1 MNAFQPSRSRPP
13 TSSARFGPHASIG
26 QRVSAPSLSRVGPP
40 MNAVRRSSSVST
52 VPLVRSGR
60 HASIAARASAPGL
73 APSRAYSTTRV
84 SSRHRSSRHSVTS
97 RIDRNSRPLCYLIF
111 STRHLNA
118 TLQNAKIRPF
128 LFAFASRLLPPPH
141 RCALPEASQLPADP
155 AASPCRPKSATPAV
169 REQCVAYDEL
179 REKALLPHSSHAA
192 LPVFAPCSPS
202 CYAFLSSYGCP
213 AGGSHRG
220 QSSEELEK
228 TGHER

>member
-13 TSSARFGPHASIG
+13 TPPARFGPHASIG
-26 QRVSAPSLSRVGPP
+26 QRVSAP
-40 MNAVRRSSSVST
+40 
-52 VPLVRSGR
+52 
-60 HASIAARASAPGL
+60 GL
-73 APSRAYSTTRV
+73 PPSRAYSTTRV

-141 RCALPEASQLPADP
+141 RRALPEASQLPADP

-169 REQCVAYDEL
+169 REQCVAFDES

-192 LPVFAPCSPS
+192 SPVFAPCSPS

-220 QSSEELEK
+220 QSCEELEK